1 MQNLQLAFDV
11 AEKKLNI
18 TKLIEAEDMLGDRD
32 DYKPDERSIMC
43 YLSQLFALFAST
55 QKSDLSKRRIERVIA
70 LTELNDGMKTAFV
83 ESATK
88 VINEKMVGLIILFSW

>member
-1 MQNLQLAFDV
+1 MKLAFDIG
-11 AEKKLNI
+11 EKKLNI
-18 TKLIEAEDMLGDRD
+18 TKLFDPEDVLGDRD

-70 LTELNDGMKTAFV
+70 LTELNDSMKAAYV
-83 ESATK
+83 DGATK
-88 VINEKMVGLIILFSW
+88 VRLVSYFLILARKLDNE